1 MVTELTYYYVNYWP
15 ISLLEK
21 HSSVIY
27 QSKLAA
33 SALMILFSNMLK
45 FSKNKILQT
54 TKFCE
59 GKLRKC

>member
-1 MVTELTYYYVNYWP
+1 MNYWP
-15 ISLLEK
+15 IIHLEK
-21 HSSVIY
+21 YSSVIY

-33 SALMILFSNMLK
+33 SALIILFSNMLK
-45 FSKNKILQT
+45 FSKNKKIQT